1 MNPFVQSPC
10 PRCGTSVWIPTA
22 TGMAYCPQCQ
32 TPVSQQPGAQA
43 APAQPAAPAQS
54 PPGFA
59 ATVAIPSMATPPGGS
74 SGWGSPP
81 SAVPSQGTPQGGAQ
95 PFGGGFQPGFGA
107 PQQPPAT
114 PAGNPFGG
122 APQAPN
128 SAFGAPQG
136 QGGFGA
142 PQGQGASGA
151 PQGQGAYGAP
161 QGQGAYGAPPAQ
173 AGYGVQAGFPQA
185 AYQAPAAASRGGML
199 KMILPAIGAI
209 ALACVAALARSGV
222 RNFARPGHR
231 SLSSYNIEERS
242 ADPDAMIR
250 AAGELARNWRN
261 DAVFSSINI
270 NGMSPSGTVDL
281 SNSSHTVTV
290 EYFSPSRVSSYIE
303 RDRRDSIKKFTFTS
317 SGIDYNT
324 VWGVRQRVDHP
335 TPTPT
340 PACNTRQLGT
350 ILTSQGVPASADL
363 HVQYDPQFAFAVNG
377 ALAWHVMSSSP
388 TMDRWFDVGAC
399 TFLRGN

>member
-10 PRCGTSVWIPTA
+10 PRCGTAVWIPTA

-43 APAQPAAPAQS
+43 APAQPAAPGQA
-54 PPGFA
+54 PAAFA
-59 ATVAIPSMATPPGGS
+59 ATVAIPSMATPPSGS
-74 SGWGSPP
+74 AGWGSPP
-81 SAVPSQGTPQGGAQ
+81 NAVPSQGAPQGGAQ
-95 PFGGGFQPGFGA
+95 SFGGAFQQGFGA

-128 SAFGAPQG
+128 SAFGAPSG
-136 QGGFGA
+136 QGAFGA
-142 PQGQGASGA
+142 PQGQAAFGA
-151 PQGQGAYGAP
+151 PSGQGG
-161 QGQGAYGAPPAQ
+161 YGAPPMQ
-173 AGYGVQAGFPQA
+173 NPYGAPAGFPQQ

-199 KMILPAIGAI
+199 KMIVPVIGMIAVACFGAI
-209 ALACVAALARSGV
+209 AKSGL
-222 RNFARPGHR
+222 RNFSRPGHR
-231 SLSSYNIEERS
+231 SLSAKNIDEHA

-250 AAGELARNWRN
+250 AAGELARDWRN

-290 EYFSPSRVSSYIE
+290 EYFSPSRVSSVLE
-303 RDRRDSIKKFTFTS
+303 SERRDSIKKFTFTS

-324 VWGVRQRVDHP
+324 VWGVRQRVEHP
-335 TPTPT
+335 MPTPT
-340 PACNTRQLGT
+340 PACNTRQLGS